1 MNMSRAKLILSNELG
16 TSSAFGK
23 RRNIPDADGF
33 NQARLDNLES
43 FYIVYRYVDFGEP
56 IFDEDDGINAVR
68 IHLTDETDIGF
79 NVRSFQGFDKTGIT
93 VFEHQYYS
101 GTGITYTKSN
111 PDISSAFPTREEGGA
126 SSFIISRGVWS
137 FYTETN
143 YNGILLRYNN
153 KTEFGPGDDFRIV
166 RNSLGDN
173 LVKSI
178 RYIREN

>member
-1 MNMSRAKLILSNELG
+1 MSRAKLILSSALG

-23 RRNIPDADGF
+23 RRNVPDADGF
-33 NQARLDNLES
+33 NQARVDNTES
-43 FYIVYRYVDFGEP
+43 YYIVYREPDFCDAT
-56 IFDEDDGINAVR
+56 FATDDGDNFNLVT
-68 IHLTDETDIGF
+68 LTSNLDIGF

-101 GTGITYTKSN
+101 GTGVTYTKSN

-126 SSFIISRGVWS
+126 SSFIVSRGVWS

-143 YNGILLRYNN
+143 YNGILLRYND
-153 KTEFGPGDDFRIV
+153 KTEFGPGDYLLIV

-173 LVKSI
+173 RIKSI